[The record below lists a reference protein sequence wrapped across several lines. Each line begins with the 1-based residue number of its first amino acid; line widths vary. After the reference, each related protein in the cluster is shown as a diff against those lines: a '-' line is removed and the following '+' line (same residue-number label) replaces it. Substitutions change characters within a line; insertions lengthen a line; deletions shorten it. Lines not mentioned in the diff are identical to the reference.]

1 MMRYIPRDKYTIA
14 WFKLAECVAKGE
26 KEKAFGVYR
35 LLMHSLEDQAYAHQL
50 EGDLL
55 GAFQD
60 ERATE
65 KYAYAA
71 QLYFQNRRF
80 KESAALYEEL
90 IFLVP
95 ENNKYLQQLIA
106 IYKEHKNKDLFKT
119 KMQKLL
125 QLLLD
130 HAQYEK
136 AVTIINEI
144 KITEGTDQIVSN
156 YQQIVERC
164 MHDHTFCSNKARHIL
179 YDSLDYI
186 LKYNDTLLTNYLFFL
201 EQSSGKWHTIAC
213 EYLKK

>member
-1 MMRYIPRDKYTIA
+1 MRYIPRDKYTIA

-55 GAFQD
+55 GAFKD
-60 ERATE
+60 ERAPE

-71 QLYFQNRRF
+71 QLYFQNKRF

-90 IFLVP
+90 IYLVP
-95 ENNKYLQQLIA
+95 ENNKHLQQLII
-106 IYKEHKNKDLFKT
+106 IYKEHKNKELFKV
-119 KMQKLL
+119 KMQKLIQ
-125 QLLLD
+125 QLLE
-130 HAQYEK
+130 HAMYEQ
-136 AVTIINEI
+136 TINVINEI
-144 KITEGTDQIVSN
+144 KTVEDVTTITTN

-164 MHDHTFCSNKARHIL
+164 IHDHTFCPEKVRHIL

-186 LKYNDTLLTNYLFFL
+186 LKYNDRLLTNYLVFL